1 MKNIIKIYIIYMKNT
16 RVFIIS
22 SIVSLIT
29 LGYLGVAY
37 MRKGYPSTV
46 PYKLFILV
54 IPVAYGLFGI
64 INKYVI
70 KRFGIEYSLVVGA
83 LFGLILSS
91 IGRFV
96 LNLPQL
102 LFNFTKET
110 EYQVHLGAILLY
122 ACILRYIITPLTT

>member
-1 MKNIIKIYIIYMKNT
+1 MKNS

-22 SIVSLIT
+22 SLVSLIT

-37 MRKGYPSTV
+37 MIKGYPSTV

>member
-1 MKNIIKIYIIYMKNT
+1 MKNC

-29 LGYLGVAY
+29 LGYLGLAY
-37 MRKGYPSTV
+37 IKKGYPSNV

-54 IPVAYGLFGI
+54 IPVVYGLFGI

-70 KRFGIEYSLVVGA
+70 GRFGIEYSLVCGA
-83 LFGLILSS
+83 LFGLILSY

-96 LNLPQL
+96 LHLPQL
-102 LFNFTKET
+102 LFDFTEET
-110 EYQVHLGAILLY
+110 EYQVHLVAIVLY
-122 ACILRYIITPLTT
+122 AGIFRYIITPLTT